1 MTASTRTRAIA
12 SLLAMFK
19 AEHGSTPAWLVELH
33 HRADDALLLQRLANW
48 RQNYPAHYQQHGV
61 YVM

>member
-1 MTASTRTRAIA
+1 MIDRARTIT
-12 SLLAMFK
+12 SLLLMFQ
-19 AEHGSTPAWLVELH
+19 AEHGSIPTWLVQLH
-33 HRADDALLLQRLANW
+33 HTASDEVLIARLANW

>member
-1 MTASTRTRAIA
+1 MIDRNRIIT
-12 SLLAMFK
+12 SLLLMFK
-19 AEHGSTPAWLVELH
+19 AEHGAIPTWLVQLH
-33 HRADDALLLQRLANW
+33 HTASDETLIARLSNW

>member
-1 MTASTRTRAIA
+1 MIDRNRIIT
-12 SLLAMFK
+12 SLLLMFQ
-19 AEHGSTPAWLVELH
+19 AEHGSIPTWLVQLH
-33 HRADDALLLQRLANW
+33 HTADDATLIARLANW